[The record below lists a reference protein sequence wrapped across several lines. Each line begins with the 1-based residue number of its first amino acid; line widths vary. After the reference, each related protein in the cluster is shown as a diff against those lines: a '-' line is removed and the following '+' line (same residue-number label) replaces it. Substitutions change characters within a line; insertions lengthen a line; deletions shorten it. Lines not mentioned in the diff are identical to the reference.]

1 MMDPAGPP
9 LDQDDCPMARLFDGL
24 RAVRAGLWIGCTA
37 AVLYALTL
45 LTEGRSGG
53 AWTSPRRSE
62 AALLP
67 AEAPASAWRDAPA
80 PATPEPAPP
89 VPTQTEPQ
97 GANGLAAAEPASPTP
112 FAQSA
117 RPQGRGMK
125 ARRSTR
131 RGTRH
136 ARDPIQYRL
145 ADRPGL

>member
-1 MMDPAGPP
+1 
-9 LDQDDCPMARLFDGL
+9 MARLFDGL
-24 RAVRAGLWIGCTA
+24 RAVPRAVRAGLWIGCTA

-62 AALLP
+62 AARLP

-97 GANGLAAAEPASPTP
+97 EANGLAAAEPASPTP

>member
-1 MMDPAGPP
+1 MIA
-9 LDQDDCPMARLFDGL
+9 PMARLFDGL
-24 RAVRAGLWIGCTA
+24 RAVPRAVRAGLWIGCTA

-53 AWTSPRRSE
+53 AWTSPPRRS
-62 AALLP
+62 AAAVAP
-67 AEAPASAWRDAPA
+67 AEAPTSAWRDAPA

-89 VPTQTEPQ
+89 VPTQAEPQ
-97 GANGLAAAEPASPTP
+97 ETNAQAAAEPASPTP
-112 FAQSA
+112 LAQSA
-117 RPQGRGMK
+117 MPQSRGMK

>member
-1 MMDPAGPP
+1 MTAR
-9 LDQDDCPMARLFDGL
+9 LARLFNGV
-24 RAVRAGLWIGCTA
+24 RALPLVLRAGLWIGCTV

-53 AWTSPRRSE
+53 AWTSPPRRSE
-62 AALLP
+62 AAGVAP
-67 AEAPASAWRDAPA
+67 AEAAAHAWRDAPA
-80 PATPEPAPP
+80 PATPEAPP
-89 VPTQTEPQ
+89 VLTQAEPQ
-97 GANGLAAAEPASPTP
+97 ETNAQAAAEPTSPAP
-112 FAQSA
+112 LAQSA
-117 RPQGRGMK
+117 KPQSRGMK